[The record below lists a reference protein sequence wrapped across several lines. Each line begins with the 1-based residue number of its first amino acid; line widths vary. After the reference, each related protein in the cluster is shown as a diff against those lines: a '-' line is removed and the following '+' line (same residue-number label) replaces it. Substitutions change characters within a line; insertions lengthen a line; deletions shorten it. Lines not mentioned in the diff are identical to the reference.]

1 MKRQLLLLL
10 GLLVIGCAAVSAQAR
25 KGLKINEVM
34 VVNDSNAV
42 DEYGRHAAWIELFN
56 ANFAPMDI
64 SAVYITNDTTTAA
77 SKKLYPVPLGNVK
90 TKIPKRQ
97 HVLFWADNR
106 PTDGTFHTNFSLDPN
121 KPNIIAIYDADGQT
135 LIDCVTV
142 PVLKPGQSY
151 ARIVDGVGPKDG
163 DGTSAEEYW
172 SIRSGSDVEGDYI
185 TPGSANKIK
194 SINPKIEQFKEKD
207 ENGFAMTITA
217 MGIVFSALILL
228 SVCFYIISKINASRS
243 RRKKMEAHGID
254 ATTVSRKERPEG
266 DTGEV
271 IAAIA
276 MALHEHLDAHDKES
290 SVLTINK
297 VRKAYSPWS
306 SHIYTLRHYPNRR

>member
-1 MKRQLLLLL
+1 MRRQFLLLL
-10 GLLVIGCAAVSAQAR
+10 GLLVIGCAGVSAQAR

-56 ANFAPMDI
+56 SNYASMEI
-64 SAVYITNDTTTAA
+64 SSVFLTNDTTN
-77 SKKLYPVPLGNVK
+77 KKLYPVPLGDVK

-97 HVLFWADNR
+97 HVIFWADNR
-106 PTDGTFHTNFSLDPN
+106 PTDGTFHTTFTLDPSR
-121 KPNIIAIYDADGQT
+121 PNTIAIYDADGKT

-151 ARIVDGVGPKDG
+151 ARKVDGVGASEG
-163 DGTSAEEYW
+163 DTHPEEYYW
-172 SIRSGSDVEGDYI
+172 SVRDGSNQEGSYI

-194 SINPKIEQFKEKD
+194 GTNPKIDEFKEKD

-228 SVCFYIISKINASRS
+228 SICFYIISRFNASRS
-243 RRKKMEAHGID
+243 KRKKMEAQGI
-254 ATTVSRKERPEG
+254 SRDELGPDQHPEG
-266 DTGEV
+266 DSGEE
-271 IAAIA
+271 IAAIV
-276 MALHEHLDAHDKES
+276 MALHEHLDAHDRES
-290 SVLTINK
+290 SILTINK

-306 SHIYTLRHYPNRR
+306 SHIYTLRQYPNRR

>member
-1 MKRQLLLLL
+1 MKRKLLLLFAL
-10 GLLVIGCAAVSAQAR
+10 TALGCATLSAQAR

-56 ANFAPMDI
+56 SNYAAMEI
-64 SAVYITNDTTTAA
+64 SSVFLTNDTTCKT
-77 SKKLYPVPLGNVK
+77 LYPVPLGDVK

-97 HVLFWADNR
+97 HVVFWADNR
-106 PTDGTFHTNFSLDPN
+106 PTDGTFHTTFTLDPS
-121 KPNIIAIYDADGQT
+121 KPNTIAIYDADGKT

-142 PVLKPGQSY
+142 PVMKPGQSY
-151 ARIVDGVGPKDG
+151 ARKVDGVGAKEG
-163 DGTSAEEYW
+163 EAEEDYW
-172 SIRSGSDVEGDYI
+172 SVRDGSESEGDYI

-194 SINPKIEQFKEKD
+194 GTNPKIDEFKEKD

-228 SVCFYIISKINASRS
+228 SICFYILSRFNASRS
-243 RRKKMEAHGID
+243 KRKKMEAQGID
-254 ATTVSRKERPEG
+254 HAQLHPDEQPEG
-266 DTGEV
+266 DSGEE
-271 IAAIA
+271 IAAIV
-276 MALHEHLDAHDKES
+276 MALHDHLDAHDRES

-306 SHIYTLRHYPNRR
+306 SHIYTLRQMPNRR